1 MYYISAL
8 ENNCALSVVKKRLGD
23 FKGTEGEQYHVRTSR
38 GLGEGNIF
46 VPIYIFENSKLRRCP
61 NRSWSV
67 FNLFS
72 SIGN

>member
-38 GLGEGNIF
+38 GLPEGHF
-46 VPIYIFENSKLRRCP
+46 RA
-61 NRSWSV
+61 
-67 FNLFS
+67 NLYF
-72 SIGN
+72 

>member
-38 GLGEGNIF
+38 GLPEGDTF
-46 VPIYIFENSKLRRCP
+46 VPIYIFKNGNLRRCP

-67 FNLFS
+67 FCLFS
-72 SIGN
+72 AIR